1 MATVNINEILGS
13 DSISGSRVTLNS
25 NFLILQNWINGY
37 VSVFGIDTTNGI
49 LNLSGAST
57 GSVIAKIGRFDS
69 LSLPSSGTT
78 KASFNSAGGGLFVD
92 IQTTTFTASGAV
104 VLNGAITLGTGS
116 ALVAGGISTFNG
128 PLNANAKV
136 NFGPLGHIVSENTTY
151 ASGTAGTPFPI
162 SLNSTGGGIVTSVN
176 SPYVVTGLEDV
187 IYASCGPTASG
198 FFMKVC
204 DGVGAGVTLPAIQ
217 QGKRIT
223 IVNTS
228 SYTSTGRI
236 YTGVTGTAG
245 SYYTG
250 FNTDTSYGRYPT
262 AGLSV
267 TANNPYQA
275 SVTLQWEQRIA
286 SGQASENGSWVVLS
300 AINMSV

>member
-69 LSLPSSGTT
+69 VSLPSTGTAKT
-78 KASFNSAGGGLFVD
+78 SFNSLGGGSFVD

-104 VLNGAITLGTGS
+104 VLNGAISLGTGS
-116 ALVAGGISTFNG
+116 ALVAGGTSTFNG
-128 PLNANAKV
+128 PLNANAKF
-136 NFGPLGHIVSENTTY
+136 NLGPQGHVVSENTTY

-162 SLNSTGGGIVTSVN
+162 SLNSTGGGVVTSID
-176 SPYVVTGLEDV
+176 SPYAVTGLEDV
-187 IYASCGPTASG
+187 IYAACGPTG

-204 DGVGAGVTLPAIQ
+204 DGVGAGATLPAIP

-228 SYTSTGRI
+228 SYSATTRI
-236 YTGVTGTAG
+236 YTGVTGSAST
-245 SYYTG
+245 YYTG
-250 FNTDTSYGRYPT
+250 FNTDTNYARYST
-262 AGLSV
+262 TGITISSLR
-267 TANNPYQA
+267 PYR
-275 SVTLQWEQRIA
+275 SSITLQWEPRIA
-286 SGQASENGSWVVLS
+286 AGQATQNGSWIVLS
-300 AINMSV
+300 AINMAV

>member
-69 LSLPSSGTT
+69 MSLPSSGTAKT
-78 KASFNSAGGGLFVD
+78 SFNSIGGGSFVD

-104 VLNGAITLGTGS
+104 VLNGAISLGTGS
-116 ALVAGGISTFNG
+116 ALVAGGTSTFNG
-128 PLNANAKV
+128 TLNANSKV
-136 NFGPLGHIVSENTTY
+136 NFGPQGHIVSENTTY

-162 SLNSTGGGIVTSVN
+162 SLNSTGGGIVTSVD
-176 SPYVVTGLEDV
+176 SPYAVTGLEDV
-187 IYASCGPTASG
+187 IYAACGPTG

-204 DGVGAGVTLPAIQ
+204 DGVGAGVTLPAIP
-217 QGKRIT
+217 QGTRLT

-228 SYTSTGRI
+228 SYTATTRI
-236 YTGVTGTAG
+236 YCGVTGNA
-245 SYYTG
+245 SEYYTG
-250 FNTDTSYGRYPT
+250 FNTDTSYGRYST
-262 AGLSV
+262 LGISIFS
-267 TANNPYQA
+267 NNPYQ
-275 SVTLQWEQRIA
+275 SSITLQWEQRIA
-286 SGQASENGSWVVLS
+286 SGQATQNGSWVVLS
-300 AINMSV
+300 AVNMTV

>member
-69 LSLPSSGTT
+69 ISLPSTGTAKT
-78 KASFNSAGGGLFVD
+78 SFNSLGGGLFVD
-92 IQTTTFTASGAV
+92 VQTTTFTASGAV
-104 VLNGAITLGTGS
+104 VLNGVTTFGTLSAI
-116 ALVAGGISTFNG
+116 VAGGISTFNG
-128 PLNANAKV
+128 TLNANAKV
-136 NFGPLGHIVSENTTY
+136 NLGPQGHVVSQNTTY
-151 ASGTAGTPFPI
+151 ASGTAGTPFPV
-162 SLNSTGGGIVTSVN
+162 SLSSAGGGVVTSVT

-187 IYASCGPTASG
+187 IYAACEPNG

-204 DGVGAGVTLPAIQ
+204 DGVGAGATLPAIAP
-217 QGKRIT
+217 GTRVT

-228 SYTSTGRI
+228 GNTAPRSI
-236 YTGVTGTAG
+236 YTGVTGTT
-245 SYYTG
+245 STYYTG
-250 FNTDTSYGRYPT
+250 FNTDINYGHYPSGT
-262 AGLSV
+262 GILVAALK
-267 TANNPYQA
+267 PYHA
-275 SVTLQWEQRIA
+275 SITLQWEPRIGA
-286 SGQASENGSWVVLS
+286 GQATQNGSWVVLN
-300 AINMSV
+300 AVNMTI

>member
-37 VSVFGIDTTNGI
+37 ISVFGIDTTNGI

-69 LSLPSSGTT
+69 LSLPSTGTAKT
-78 KASFNSAGGGLFVD
+78 SFNSIGGGSFVD
-92 IQTTTFTASGAV
+92 IQTTTFTASGSV

-116 ALVAGGISTFNG
+116 ALVAGGTSTFNG
-128 PLNANAKV
+128 ELNANGKF
-136 NFGPLGHIVSENTTY
+136 NFGPQGHVVSQNTTY
-151 ASGTAGTPFPI
+151 ASGTAGTPFPV
-162 SLNSTGGGIVTSVN
+162 SLNSSGGGIVTSVN
-176 SPYVVTGLEDV
+176 SPYAVTGLEDV
-187 IYASCGPTASG
+187 IYASCGATASG

-204 DGVGAGVTLPAIQ
+204 DGVGAGATLPAIP

-223 IVNTS
+223 IVSTS
-228 SYTSTGRI
+228 GFSSGRI
-236 YTGVTGTAG
+236 YTGVTGTT
-245 SYYTG
+245 STYYTG
-250 FNTDTSYGRYPT
+250 FNTDINYGRYPT
-262 AGLSV
+262 AGLAVSS
-267 TANNPYQA
+267 NKPYKA

-286 SGQASENGSWVVLS
+286 SGQAEQNGSWVVLS
-300 AINMSV
+300 AVNMTV

>member
-78 KASFNSAGGGLFVD
+78 KTSFNSVGGGSFVD

-104 VLNGAITLGTGS
+104 VLNGAISLGTGS
-116 ALVAGGISTFNG
+116 ALVAGGTSTFNG
-128 PLNANAKV
+128 PLNANAKF
-136 NFGPLGHIVSENTTY
+136 NLGPQGHVVSENTTY

-162 SLNSTGGGIVTSVN
+162 SLNSTGGGVVTSID
-176 SPYVVTGLEDV
+176 SPYAVTGLEDV
-187 IYASCGPTASG
+187 IYAACGPTG

-204 DGVGAGVTLPAIQ
+204 DGVGAGATLPAIP

-228 SYTSTGRI
+228 SYSATTRI
-236 YTGVTGTAG
+236 YTGVTGSAST
-245 SYYTG
+245 YYTG
-250 FNTDTSYGRYPT
+250 FNTDTNYARYST
-262 AGLSV
+262 TGITITSLG
-267 TANNPYQA
+267 PYR
-275 SVTLQWEQRIA
+275 SSITLQWEPRIA
-286 SGQASENGSWVVLS
+286 SGQATQNGSWIVLS
-300 AINMSV
+300 AINMTV